1 MTAEQIKEM
10 QELVRLVLLK
20 IERVERS
27 LDVVRKKLQL
37 IKKIR
42 F

>member
-1 MTAEQIKEM
+1 MTAEQIREM